1 MLLDSAEQNLSELDG
16 LSKESTSRMKGKD
29 TEKPRTTIL
38 VTGASG
44 FIGSRLVKKLLAV
57 ATTGNY
63 NIKCMTR
70 DTDSLSS
77 HFQEDN
83 ESLGIVYA
91 DVQNYSDLIKV
102 MKGVNI
108 HLSYTFNG
116 RLIKG
121 MEKICRAR

>member
-1 MLLDSAEQNLSELDG
+1 
-16 LSKESTSRMKGKD
+16 MKSSD

-44 FIGSRLVKKLLAV
+44 FIGSRLVKKLLAF
-57 ATTGNY
+57 ATTTGNY
-63 NIKCMTR
+63 KIKCMTS

-91 DVQNYSDLIKV
+91 DVL
-102 MKGVNI
+102 
-108 HLSYTFNG
+108 T
-116 RLIKG
+116 
-121 MEKICRAR
+121 